1 MKYIHVDAIYV
12 MDGLW
17 NGASSVPKFVLR
29 YLLDKDSTSFWHS
42 KLLL

>member
-12 MDGLW
+12 MDGLL
-17 NGASSVPKFVLR
+17 NGASSVPKFFLR